1 MTQLGSTKQ
10 LGSWEYWTS
19 KQRDRE
25 KTQQWLSMY
34 AESSR
39 HVSYMEP
46 ILLVYRNH
54 RGLLNEDAFTFASH
68 GILAMHQYMT
78 VDKLIELQKQIDTLI
93 KEKQNDERY
102 K

>member
-1 MTQLGSTKQ
+1 MKPMGT
-10 LGSWEYWTS
+10 WEYFTH

-25 KTQQWLSMY
+25 KSQEWLTMY

-39 HVSYMEP
+39 HVSWMEP
-46 ILLVYRNH
+46 VLLVYRNH

-78 VDKLIELQKQIDTLI
+78 VDDMRKLKEQIETLI
-93 KEKQNDERY
+93 QEKTTNER
-102 K
+102 

>member
-1 MTQLGSTKQ
+1 MTQLGSWQ
-10 LGSWEYWTS
+10 YWTA
-19 KQRDRE
+19 KQRTRE
-25 KTQQWLSMY
+25 REQEWLTMY

-39 HVSYMEP
+39 HVSWMEP
-46 ILLVYRNH
+46 VLLVYRNH

-93 KEKQNDERY
+93 KEKTTNER
-102 K
+102 

>member
-34 AESSR
+34 AESSK

-46 ILLVYRNH
+46 VLLVYRNH

-68 GILAMHQYMT
+68 GILAMHHYLT
-78 VDKLIELQKQIDTLI
+78 VDDMRKLKEQIETLI
-93 KEKQNDERY
+93 QEKTTNER
-102 K
+102 